1 VYLHK
6 GENVMAP
13 FDFVTLGETMIR
25 LSPPDHQTFEQATS
39 LDVSI
44 GGTESN
50 TAIALSRLGLK
61 TCWVS
66 KLVNDPLGRKIAS
79 SVRAQGVDTSG
90 IVWTTEGRN
99 ATYFIEF
106 GKGSRPHRVTYDR
119 KNSAINTINSSEIDW
134 SLLKGAR
141 VVHLTGITTAL
152 SLNCRRLV
160 NETIRRAKGERL
172 AISFDVNHR
181 TKLWNYRQAERAL
194 SPICSEVDILFVSS
208 DDATNVFGA
217 KGAPEEIVT
226 ALASRFGCSAV
237 IMTLGKD
244 GAICCHKGKL
254 LKSAVFPT
262 TEVDR
267 VGAGDAFSA
276 GFLFGYLTQ
285 SAEYAINFASAMA
298 ALKFTIPGD
307 LALVTKAEV
316 EAALNAGHSKIQ
328 R

>member
-1 VYLHK
+1 M
-6 GENVMAP
+6 GP
-13 FDFVTLGETMIR
+13 FDVVTFGETMIR
-25 LSPPDHQTFEQATS
+25 LSPPDHQTIEQATS

-50 TAIALSRLGLK
+50 TAIAVSRLGLK

-79 SVRAQGVDTSG
+79 SIRAHGVDTSG
-90 IVWTTEGRN
+90 IIWTNEGRN

-106 GKGSRPHRVTYDR
+106 GRGPRPHRVTYDR
-119 KNSAINTINSSEIDW
+119 KNSAINTINSSEINW
-134 SLLKGAR
+134 SLFKGAR
-141 VVHLTGITTAL
+141 VAHLTGITAAL
-152 SLNCRRLV
+152 GPNCRRLV
-160 NETIRRAKGERL
+160 SEIIKRARKERSV
-172 AISFDVNHR
+172 ISFDVNHR
-181 TKLWNYRQAERAL
+181 TKLWSHRQAERAL

-208 DDATNVFGA
+208 EDARNVFGT

-226 ALASRFGCSAV
+226 ALASRFGCSSV
-237 IMTLGKD
+237 IVTLGKD

-254 LKSAVFPT
+254 LRSAVVAT

-285 SAEYAINFASAMA
+285 SAEYAINFASAIA